1 MFKYYFCHCLCMT
14 QENVKKE
21 KKSRRFELIIPVK
34 DFNKWKEYSD
44 KLGVPVAKLVKNT
57 VNRAVRQA
65 DLREDKKENEKQ
77 SEISKINKKIDEL
90 EMNMRTMISEL
101 VNSKEMEEV
110 NDDVKLEGQ
119 IISLLTDFSSLTRNQ
134 IQRYTKADMKQLIKV
149 LPKIAEIQD
158 DRSWRLK
165 I

>member
-1 MFKYYFCHCLCMT
+1 MT